1 MTTTDGTL
9 SISQVAEATGLTSHT
24 LRYYEREGLMLV
36 PVDRASSTHRR
47 FTSRD
52 VDWLVF
58 LTRLRST
65 GMPISVIREYVEFAR
80 RGEATY
86 ANRLELLL
94 RHRITVLAQLDEITR
109 SLTAID
115 KKIELYEGSLLEH
128 PLPPQSEKVRNA

>member
-58 LTRLRST
+58 LTR
-65 GMPISVIREYVEFAR
+65 
-80 RGEATY
+80 
-86 ANRLELLL
+86 
-94 RHRITVLAQLDEITR
+94 R
-109 SLTAID
+109 SLGVSSRSIRKSSCTRGRCSNIPSQPNQ
-115 KKIELYEGSLLEH
+115 KRYEAHEEDHTGY
-128 PLPPQSEKVRNA
+128 KRTRNRPHRTRTHGNERVLHGKWLR